1 MELWYTEDFHDGW
14 RLSVRVERA
23 LASLRSRYQR
33 IDVLQTRDVGRVL
46 VIDGK
51 VQACELDEF
60 VYHEMMVHLP
70 MLTHPGPRRV
80 LVIGGGDGGCM
91 REILKHSSVEEA
103 LLVDI
108 DEEVIRLCSEHLPT
122 LAAGLREDPRLRIVP
137 RDGAEFIRECRDLD
151 VILVDSSDPA
161 GPSERLFASA
171 FYGDL
176 RQALA
181 PGGVVA
187 VQAGSPFFYRD
198 QVAGVVRDLRE
209 LFPVV
214 RPYLIPMP
222 TYPSGTWTLCCAS
235 LGPDPHAEP
244 DLDRS
249 GALRT
254 RYYSA
259 ATHAAA
265 LALPPFLRDA
275 LGRC

>member
-14 RLSVRVERA
+14 RLSMRVERA
-23 LASLRSRYQR
+23 LASTRSRYQR

-46 VIDGK
+46 VLDGK
-51 VQACELDEF
+51 VQVCELDEF

-70 MLTHPGPRRV
+70 MITHPAPRRV
-80 LVIGGGDGGCM
+80 LVIGGGDGGCV
-91 REILKHSSVEEA
+91 REILKHPSVEEA

-108 DEEVIRLCSEHLPT
+108 DEEVIRLCSQHLPT
-122 LAAGLREDPRLRIVP
+122 LAAGLREEPRLRIVP

-151 VILVDSSDPA
+151 VILVDSSDPV
-161 GPSERLFASA
+161 GPSKRLFASA
-171 FYGDL
+171 FYGHL
-176 RQALA
+176 HQALA

-198 QVAGVVRDLRE
+198 QVAGVVRDLRQE
-209 LFPVV
+209 FPVV

-235 LGPDPHAEP
+235 LGPDPLAVRAGE
-244 DLDRS
+244 RTA
-249 GALRT
+249 ALRT
-254 RYYSA
+254 RYYSPD
-259 ATHAAA
+259 THAAA

-275 LGRC
+275 LAT